1 MGRGFESHTA
11 HFFTGSLSFCVVNV
25 AQTPQFIKEPFFNL
39 TFVSLPKMKAEG
51 NVTTMYS
58 RCEILFPHS
67 RVSGLK
73 KLKGEDWRKLAER
86 IALLPETD
94 KDALSFSHMMIKL
107 CDCLNCDLG
116 SYKAALGCSA
126 CSQRTINALRDTD
139 LQLLRRFEKSRRD
152 VRVYLEQVDFT
163 EEKAA

>member
-1 MGRGFESHTA
+1 
-11 HFFTGSLSFCVVNV
+11 
-25 AQTPQFIKEPFFNL
+25 
-39 TFVSLPKMKAEG
+39 
-51 NVTTMYS
+51 MYS

-67 RVSGLK
+67 RVNGLK
-73 KLKGEDWRKLAER
+73 KLKGEEWKQLTEQ
-86 IALLPETD
+86 IARLPETHED
-94 KDALSFSHMMIKL
+94 SLAFSHMMIKL

-139 LQLLRRFEKSRRD
+139 QQLLRRFEKSRK
-152 VRVYLEQVDFT
+152 VVLQYLNEIGAGQS